1 MVDQSE
7 RLERETRGTR
17 AQLSRTMDELRAWLV
32 PGRTVDE
39 LIAYARDGPGAEFS
53 RNLAREVREHPLPLV
68 LIGIGIVWLIAASS
82 RSARQIAPTAADAVT
97 SKGS

>member
-1 MVDQSE
+1 
-7 RLERETRGTR
+7 
-17 AQLSRTMDELRAWLV
+17 MDELRAWLV